1 MKPLP
6 LHSLQFLPDPL
17 QSLHFLPGLNGERFI

>member
-1 MKPLP
+1 